1 MIHSLFVSVD
11 FVDAHY
17 TVENDG
23 SQGRRVLIRR
33 ADANVRAD
41 TFDITGVQKPDVL
54 DSSGQPP
61 SFKHLMPPG
70 ALRRNPE
77 PSRVKLIVIT
87 VNRVLTNVQKMSKSL
102 RCPLW
107 TNTMYI
113 YPQTRKC
120 YLE

>member
-41 TFDITGVQKPDVL
+41 TFDITGVQKPEVL
-54 DSSGQPP
+54 DVGQHRPAP
-61 SFKHLMPPG
+61 
-70 ALRRNPE
+70 
-77 PSRVKLIVIT
+77 VI
-87 VNRVLTNVQKMSKSL
+87 
-102 RCPLW
+102 
-107 TNTMYI
+107 
-113 YPQTRKC
+113 QTFDAAGRTAP
-120 YLE
+120 